1 MNFGGFL
8 ITYQRPEILVSTI
21 HAIFAQTLPPQKLW
35 IIDNSEDRETEQII
49 FGQNDSR
56 LTYVRMGK
64 NAGPAGAAAKGLEIC
79 GKAGLDWIYWG
90 DDNDP
95 PYSRDSFERLLK
107 IRNEN
112 AFCGVLG
119 AVGHFFD
126 RKKGV
131 IKRVQTKLLKKK
143 EWIEVDYVAGGMCM
157 LVSGD
162 VARAGIAPDRKL
174 FFGFEELDFCLK
186 AKRRGFSILVD
197 CGLFLEARELHS
209 RTEYERPNYQKKK
222 NLVREYYSLRNLL
235 MISDS
240 LTLNAMKK
248 RLILKWMGKSI
259 YGFRYGPA
267 YGFRNFRMISL
278 AFWHYWRGKLGKT
291 LELYSNF
298 KK

>member
-8 ITYQRPEILVSTI
+8 ITYQRPEILVRTI

-95 PYSRDSFERLLK
+95 PYSSDSFERLLK

-119 AVGHFFD
+119 VVGHFFD

-162 VARAGIAPDRKL
+162 LARLGIAPNPYL
-174 FFGFEELDFCLK
+174 FFGFEELDFCLR

-209 RTEYERPNYQKKK
+209 RTEHQRPNYQIKK

-248 RLILKWMGKSI
+248 RLFLKWIGKSI

-278 AFWHYWRGKLGKT
+278 AFWHYVTGKAGKT
-291 LELYSNF
+291 LDLTSN
-298 KK
+298 